1 MHRGPERRGWRG
13 KSATRTICQGSSSVD
28 GKVNI
33 AHAMVD
39 RPDGRC
45 AGQGEPHP
53 WGTRTFGT
61 PLSTLAS
68 NCRSF
73 RNRIDAKLERQRPG
87 MSCRNMVRRFE
98 SGGPDDAHRAHTWHA
113 VGIAVALMLG
123 AVGCG
128 TTDELAAAKPSSSPV
143 PCYLSSTCPQTTSGP
158 SSSPIYSPTPTPTG
172 PNQIDFG
179 SPATATSGSATASI
193 TVTAPTFATRD
204 PGFSTAEYGNPKNGV
219 YAIFSVS
226 AVGVSGTSPISESSF
241 CVRGTDGTRYQVK
254 STIGFGSDLN
264 SANLG
269 PQEPIIGNVVFDL
282 PTRTGTLLY
291 APGLSALGEW
301 KF

>member
-13 KSATRTICQGSSSVD
+13 KSATRTIGQGSSSVD

-98 SGGPDDAHRAHTWHA
+98 SGRRVWHLSYQRVELLCA
-113 VGIAVALMLG
+113 RNGRNALSGEIYNRVRLRLEQREPG
-123 AVGCG
+123 AAR
-128 TTDELAAAKPSSSPV
+128 TDQRERRLRSPH
-143 PCYLSSTCPQTTSGP
+143 
-158 SSSPIYSPTPTPTG
+158 
-172 PNQIDFG
+172 PNRH
-179 SPATATSGSATASI
+179 
-193 TVTAPTFATRD
+193 FAL
-204 PGFSTAEYGNPKNGV
+204 
-219 YAIFSVS
+219 
-226 AVGVSGTSPISESSF
+226 
-241 CVRGTDGTRYQVK
+241 C
-254 STIGFGSDLN
+254 
-264 SANLG
+264 
-269 PQEPIIGNVVFDL
+269 
-282 PTRTGTLLY
+282 TRTVRLGRVEV
-291 APGLSALGEW
+291 LSALVSSTAIRV
-301 KF
+301 